1 MSVLPDKMKTSAG
14 GSVGLQGAAR
24 RPATRWKHSFSRRLL
39 SDKPVA
45 THADESSQQFCEQRL
60 ETMIWGEDESVDIMK
75 WPKLRKLESLL
86 AQASPSTKYG
96 AIVSMPSTII
106 SHSEVSLF
114 YITQK
119 NKKILLK
126 IKLSHIIF

>member
-1 MSVLPDKMKTSAG
+1 
-14 GSVGLQGAAR
+14 
-24 RPATRWKHSFSRRLL
+24 
-39 SDKPVA
+39 
-45 THADESSQQFCEQRL
+45 
-60 ETMIWGEDESVDIMK
+60 MIWGEDESVDIMK

-106 SHSEVSLF
+106 SHSEVPLF